1 MVIRIENKRRK
12 ETGKKLLIMERILA
26 WVRKISRN
34 KKRIQSLFLPLALQ
48 EIQLN
53 PPSLSGSRAE
63 VISLKKRELTRC
75 C

>member
-1 MVIRIENKRRK
+1 MVIRIENKKRRK

-34 KKRIQSLFLPLALQ
+34 KKRIQSLFLLIAPK

-53 PPSLSGSRAE
+53 PPNLSGSGAE
-63 VISLKKRELTRC
+63 VISLRKRE
-75 C
+75 